1 MIQKISQ
8 QPLAK
13 RFDHLREVIAS
24 PRFLQM
30 RGLNNDLPFY
40 ICEFKASE
48 AFEIQRM
55 RRQLVNTL
63 AGLQVEC
70 LQGRGVKVLEINL
83 YDLTIDMLKA
93 REGSSEGSNL
103 WDEIL
108 VAEPEVEK
116 EALQELLQNV
126 LDIKG
131 HLIPEIGERLAQSD
145 YDVLFLSGVGEVFP
159 YIRSHN
165 VLNNLQSTAKDKPT
179 VMFFPGE
186 YRHSLEQG
194 ASLELFGL
202 LHDDKYYRA
211 FNIFDIQ
218 A

>member
-48 AFEIQRM
+48 AFDIQRM

-108 VAEPEVEK
+108 AAEPEVEK

-131 HLIPEIGERLAQSD
+131 HLIPKIGERLAQSD